1 MYFIS
6 EKFEKMESD
15 FDYNEKEFMDSIETN
30 TNF

>member
-6 EKFEKMESD
+6 EKMESD